1 MPRNEGKPG
10 RRAVAGATSAAGL
23 APPVPQVSRETLR
36 TRVYDSL
43 CEALMMGRFEPGQAL
58 TVRGLAEAFGVSP
71 TPVREALQRLAASG
85 ALAAEPNRFYRVPS
99 ITPERIQDLRRVR
112 AALEG
117 LAAEQAA
124 DRIAKGDLQRLDR
137 ANERMLKAIARQDA
151 KAYLAANEQ
160 FHFTIYEAAGS
171 ETLLQIIHGLWL
183 SIGPTLNLLFRDITL
198 VKALDD
204 HHQRALEAL
213 SAGDGPA
220 ARAAI
225 VDDIMDAGAFLA
237 KAADTGAVK

>member
-1 MPRNEGKPG
+1 M
-10 RRAVAGATSAAGL
+10 
-23 APPVPQVSRETLR
+23 APPVLQVSRETLR
-36 TRVYDSL
+36 TRVYGSL

-85 ALAAEPNRFYRVPS
+85 ALAAEPNRFYRVPT
-99 ITPERIQDLRRVR
+99 ITPERIQDLRRIR

-124 DRIAKGDLQRLDR
+124 ERITKAEIQRLAR
-137 ANERMLKAIARQDA
+137 ANDRMVKAIERQDA
-151 KAYLAANEQ
+151 KVYLAANEE

-198 VKALDD
+198 VQALGDN
-204 HHQRALEAL
+204 HQRALEAL
-213 SAGDGPA
+213 TVRDGPA

-225 VDDIMDAGAFLA
+225 VDDIMAAGAFLA
-237 KAADTGAVK
+237 QTMGRAAVR